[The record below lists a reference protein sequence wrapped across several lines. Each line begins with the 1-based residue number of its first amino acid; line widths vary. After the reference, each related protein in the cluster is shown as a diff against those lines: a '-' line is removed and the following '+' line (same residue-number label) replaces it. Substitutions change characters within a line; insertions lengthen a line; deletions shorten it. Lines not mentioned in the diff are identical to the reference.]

1 MPELSSPVRHD
12 AAGDRSLKQAGSP
25 GVGSRERAL
34 GWLLMA
40 LHAVLFGLYV
50 FGFRF
55 LPLQDYPDWLFQ
67 GLLFKTWLSN
77 PALLDG
83 VYLVQPY
90 LPPNAISTVVIG
102 GLSWLMPAEIAGK
115 IFLLL
120 SMLVLYRGIF
130 LFMGLTV
137 KGNIPLRLL
146 IAGALVFSYNFWL
159 GNINFVMGLGA
170 ALCSIHLLIGRGW
183 IDKIIP
189 AAALLLR
196 CYCCHFFSFCIVGLA
211 VVLHLVMEK
220 KWNALGRFVLACI
233 PAAVLLLHYVANA
246 HAATSDSD
254 MVLPIAEQIRQRLA
268 MMAGVLIP
276 FPRFKG
282 ASEPGSVLKFFNYL
296 YLGGIIVA
304 IAASCIVAFRRR
316 LRWFNIILAATVL
329 PIILLLPLY
338 TSGIVYPGER
348 LVLFLL
354 INILAFVLLRWPKA
368 APALGVCFALLNIGI
383 ALHAWDATARFDS
396 MVNSGVYPSSE
407 RMMQLRG
414 KGGSDGF
421 LRIPFYEGVE
431 ALERR
436 NQAMRFTIFQSGL
449 FREFDMNREAEG
461 ERSAR

>member
-1 MPELSSPVRHD
+1 MPELSSPVRHEGISD
-12 AAGDRSLKQAGSP
+12 LKPNDSP
-25 GVGSRERAL
+25 GAGSRERAL

-40 LHAVLFGLYV
+40 LHAVLFALYV

-67 GLLFKTWLSN
+67 GLLFKTWIPS

-83 VYLVQPY
+83 VYVLQPY
-90 LPPNAISTVVIG
+90 LPPNAVSTVVIG
-102 GLSWLMPAEIAGK
+102 GLSWLMPAEMAGK

-120 SMLVLYRGIF
+120 SMLVLYGGIF

-146 IAGALVFSYNFWL
+146 IAFTLVFSYNFWL
-159 GNINFVMGLGA
+159 GNINFIMGLGA

-189 AAALLLR
+189 AAALLLF
-196 CYCCHFFSFCIVGLA
+196 CYCCHFFSLCIAGLA
-211 VVLHLVMEK
+211 VLVHLVMEK

-233 PAAVLLLHYVANA
+233 PAAALMLYYVANA
-246 HAATSDSD
+246 QAATSDSD
-254 MVLPIAEQIRQRLA
+254 IVFSMAEQIRQRLA
-268 MMAGVLIP
+268 MIAGVLIP

-282 ASEPGSVLKFFNYL
+282 ASEPGAILKFSNYL
-296 YLGGIIVA
+296 YLGGIMVVS
-304 IAASCIVAFRRR
+304 AASFIGAFRGRIR
-316 LRWFNIILAATVL
+316 SFNIILAAIIL

-348 LVLFLL
+348 LVLLFL

-368 APALGVCFALLNIGI
+368 VPVLGVCFALLNIGI
-383 ALHAWDATARFDS
+383 ALYAWDATARFDG
-396 MVNSGVYPSSE
+396 MVRAGALPSSE

-421 LRIPFYEGVE
+421 LRVPFYEGVE
-431 ALERR
+431 ALERQNR
-436 NQAMRFTIFQSGL
+436 VMRLTIFQSGL
-449 FREFDMNREAEG
+449 FRESDMHEENKG
-461 ERSAR
+461 DPSAW